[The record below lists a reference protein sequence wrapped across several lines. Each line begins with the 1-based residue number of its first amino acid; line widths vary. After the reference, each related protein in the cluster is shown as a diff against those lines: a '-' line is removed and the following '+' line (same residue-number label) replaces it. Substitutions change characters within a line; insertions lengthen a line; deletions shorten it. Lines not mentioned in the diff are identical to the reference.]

1 MLLALFSPFFIPLWL
16 RLMTYMVCTWDVIPD
31 LKTRTLEERKWVIFQ
46 TTDVIRESFKWHL
59 TCINKQREIHQWAA
73 HSSLLPHDYMYD
85 VYAGLA
91 RPLVMGRV
99 CIQGCISM
107 SSICILPKSFATHVL
122 LCCMFSIRHGSYK
135 AFSKLNSLIMVEN
148 YKENIKYMG

>member
-1 MLLALFSPFFIPLWL
+1 
-16 RLMTYMVCTWDVIPD
+16 
-31 LKTRTLEERKWVIFQ
+31 
-46 TTDVIRESFKWHL
+46 
-59 TCINKQREIHQWAA
+59 
-73 HSSLLPHDYMYD
+73 MYD

-122 LCCMFSIRHGSYK
+122 LCCIYFIRHGSYK